1 VLLITISIGATFYEH
16 NVVRDGLTQQIGQ
29 LIGESSAKEIE
40 KILMNASM
48 EGDRSVVARIVGI
61 AALIISGTTVFMSLQ
76 LSINKVWSVR
86 AKPKRGLLKYVV
98 DRLLSLAMIISIG
111 FILLVSLVIETL
123 IVFLRDFLEG
133 KLGGLSVYLFSGM
146 SILLSVLIVSI
157 IFGLMFMILP
167 DAKIKWR
174 DVWVGSLITGILFSL
189 GKYLIGFYL
198 GTSSLN
204 TAYGAAGS
212 LVIILLWVYYSAI
225 IFLYGAKLTYAY
237 AEVYHRKIVPNPNA
251 VRVETVE
258 MEKDKSGKTEKV
270 EQIQ

>member
-237 AEVYHRKIVPNPNA
+237 TEVYHRKIVPNPNA